1 MEDLKLKYNQ
11 EREYVSQ
18 NQCHSVRGQINQLID
33 EKPSAKQLALEM
45 EWIQQEFSQIKQN
58 VQKLNRHHRILTE
71 KGREYRIWILEKK
84 KLS

>member
-33 EKPSAKQLALEM
+33 EKPSTKQLALEM

-58 VQKLNRHHRILTE
+58 V
-71 KGREYRIWILEKK
+71 K
-84 KLS
+84 KLIDIIGY

>member
-18 NQCHSVRGQINQLID
+18 NQYHSVRGQINQLID
-33 EKPSAKQLALEM
+33 EKRSAKELALGM

-58 VQKLNRHHRILTE
+58 VQKLIDII
-71 KGREYRIWILEKK
+71 GY
-84 KLS
+84 